1 MKFFQF
7 IFRFR
12 WPIVIGTIL
21 ISLFLCWPISH
32 LKINADL
39 TSYLPRTDPAVKTL
53 EYIADTYGG
62 NFVAVMALET
72 EDVFKP
78 STLEALRDLTSR
90 LQLLEGVNYVTS
102 LTNVLDLKKSEE
114 GLEIGKLIS
123 EEDFPLDQNKAEK
136 LRNYVLAK
144 KRFRGRLVSE
154 DGRVT
159 LIVVALRKEVDKN
172 QVMAAIEKVIQ
183 ESSWPGGVYL
193 AGLPAQL
200 REISRFIINDLKTLL
215 PLMILIVF
223 LCLFL
228 SFRRWRGVLLPLITV
243 AISTLWTLGIMSLAG
258 VPLTIISNAIPVL
271 LLAIGSAYSLHILS
285 RFDEAPSEE
294 KERAL
299 AHVSTSVFLAAM
311 TTVAGFISFIF
322 GSYLSAIREFGLFAS
337 IGVLFSLLL
346 SVTFGPALLF
356 ILSSHDS
363 NRKKT
368 YPKDKPISPSLLLRL
383 EKWSFSFLKR
393 EKIILLLFLIIILI
407 AIGGIPQIKRH
418 SKMLDYFEPSSE
430 IRRSEDFMEK
440 RFGGS
445 IAVSILVRG
454 DIRDPAVLREM
465 KALEEFLE
473 KQPYFRNPLSIADYL
488 AEMND
493 LMGEGETIPDTREK
507 VSNLLFL
514 LEGQEGLD
522 QLLHPDKTEAVIQA
536 TIPSLDIEEM
546 KELVDRL
553 ENWIKQHS
561 RPNLQMEF
569 SGSPLVYLHLDRSLI
584 QSQLISLAIAIILI
598 YLCVL
603 FLIRSP
609 LGALL
614 GMIPI
619 IFTLILIFGFMGYT
633 SIPLDIATVLVG
645 SVSLGIGIDYALHW
659 INRFR
664 WELISSAS
672 LANTLSNFEATKMDK
687 SSLREEHLIGAAART
702 LRSTGRAIVINMITV
717 ALGFLVLVL
726 GNLIPLRRFGLL
738 VALTMLSSG
747 LGALTLLP
755 AAVVR
760 TKARWLRTL
769 GTENRKIL
777 AEEKP
782 KSIGFKIK
790 NSN

>member
-1 MKFFQF
+1 MKFFRF

-12 WPIVIGTIL
+12 WPIVVGTFL
-21 ISLFLCWPISH
+21 ISLFFVWPISR

-53 EYIADTYGG
+53 EHIADTYGG
-62 NFVAVMALET
+62 NFVAVIALET

-78 STLEALRDLTSR
+78 SALEAVRDLTSR

-123 EEDFPLDQNKAEK
+123 EEDFPIDQTKAREW
-136 LRNYVLAK
+136 RDYVLSK
-144 KRFRGRLVSE
+144 KRFRGRLVSA

-159 LIVVALRKEVDKN
+159 LLVVALRKDVDKN
-172 QVMAAIEKVIQ
+172 QVMAAIEKIIQ
-183 ESSWPGGVYL
+183 ESQWPGEVHV

-215 PLMILIVF
+215 PLMLVIVF

-228 SFRRWRGVLLPLITV
+228 SFRSWRGVFLPLITV
-243 AISTLWTLGIMSLAG
+243 AISTLWTLGIMSLVG

-271 LLAIGSAYSLHILS
+271 LLAIGSAYSLHVLN
-285 RFDEAPSEE
+285 RFDEVPLAE
-294 KERAL
+294 KEKAL

-337 IGVLFSLLL
+337 LGVLFSLLL

-356 ILSSHDS
+356 ILSSSGSHRGTAYA
-363 NRKKT
+363 NN
-368 YPKDKPISPSLLLRL
+368 KPISSSFLLRL
-383 EKWSFSFLKR
+383 KKWSFGFLRR
-393 EKIILLLFLIIILI
+393 EKIVILLFLMVIVV
-407 AIGGIPQIKRH
+407 AAGGIPQIKRH

-430 IRRSEDFMEK
+430 IRRSEDFLEK

-445 IAVSILVRG
+445 IAVSVLVRG
-454 DIRDPAVLREM
+454 DIKDPAVLREM
-465 KALEEFLE
+465 KALEEFMA
-473 KQPYFRNPLSIADYL
+473 KQPHLYNPLSIVDYL
-488 AEMND
+488 VEMND

-546 KELVDRL
+546 KELVNRL
-553 ENWIKQHS
+553 ENWIKEHS
-561 RPNLQMEF
+561 LPGLQMEF

-584 QSQLISLAIAIILI
+584 QSQLISLAIAIVLI

-603 FLIRSP
+603 FLVRSP
-609 LGALL
+609 IGALL

-619 IFTLILIFGFMGYT
+619 TFTLILIFGFMGYT
-633 SIPLDIATVLVG
+633 GIPLDIATVLVG
-645 SVSLGIGIDYALHW
+645 SVSIGIGIDYALHW

-664 WELISSAS
+664 FELMSSERAS
-672 LANTLSNFEATKMDK
+672 AFSGIEKEKNCESGKKELKIQPLMEAA
-687 SSLREEHLIGAAART
+687 ERT
-702 LRSTGRAIVINMITV
+702 LRGTGRAITINMITV

-755 AAVVR
+755 AVVIR
-760 TKARWLRTL
+760 TQARWLKAQ
-769 GTENRKIL
+769 GKENQKVLTKKI
-777 AEEKP
+777 P
-782 KSIGFKIK
+782 KLIGFKF
-790 NSN
+790 